1 MIYKYYASAD
11 AKNLVKAIEDADTCT
26 DYVNVNTY
34 LSSYDN
40 LSSEEKIFVDRSF
53 ISDVSLDGKTVE
65 LTCRTKLD
73 FMSARYAAQQGSSN
87 AKFNLYS
94 SSTANVSFVLIIGV
108 IGLGSILG
116 YYFINK
122 KRMLSK

>member
-1 MIYKYYASAD
+1 MYGLCK
-11 AKNLVKAIEDADTCT
+11 C
-26 DYVNVNTY
+26 NTY
-34 LSSYDN
+34 LTSYNN
-40 LSSEEKIFVDRSF
+40 LSSEGKIFVGRSF
-53 ISDVSLDGKTVE
+53 ISDISLDGEPVE
-65 LTCRTKLD
+65 ITCRTKLD
-73 FMSARYAAQQGSSN
+73 FMSARYEAQQGSSN

-94 SSTANVSFVLIIGV
+94 SSTTSVSFVLIIGI

>member
-1 MIYKYYASAD
+1 
-11 AKNLVKAIEDADTCT
+11 
-26 DYVNVNTY
+26 
-34 LSSYDN
+34 
-40 LSSEEKIFVDRSF
+40 
-53 ISDVSLDGKTVE
+53 
-65 LTCRTKLD
+65 
-73 FMSARYAAQQGSSN
+73 MSARYAAQQGSSN

>member
-1 MIYKYYASAD
+1 MQI
-11 AKNLVKAIEDADTCT
+11 TCT
-26 DYVNVNTY
+26 DYVNANTY

-40 LSSEEKIFVDRSF
+40 LSNEEKIFVDRSF
-53 ISDVSLDGKTVE
+53 ISDVSLDGKPVE

-94 SSTANVSFVLIIGV
+94 SSTANVSFVLIIGI